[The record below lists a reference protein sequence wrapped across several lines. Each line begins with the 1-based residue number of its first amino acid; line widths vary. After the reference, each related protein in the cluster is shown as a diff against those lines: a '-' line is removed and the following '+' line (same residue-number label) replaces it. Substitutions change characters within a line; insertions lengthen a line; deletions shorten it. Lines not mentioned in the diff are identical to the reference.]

1 MNHARGSGVVCGHLL
16 RSAISPRVDLRHSLA
31 CRGSLRWRLVML
43 FGRERSGPAVALF
56 VLGVLLAACGAVTAC
71 GGLNSTQS
79 KASPASGNT
88 AASSTATTSST
99 ANVPS
104 TSTTSTST
112 VDFPGFLP
120 TPGWETVKTPETFSA
135 TAANVALGPGTLSGD
150 MPWDT
155 VERLEDG
162 DVVLFAM
169 FIAPRESWG
178 DDVFPPRSLPLSLD
192 DTVTDI
198 NYNFEGQPDH
208 IYTDRVGARVNGWAI
223 DLLVFYGG
231 GDPTAVP
238 PVRAQPSAETRAAA
252 QKQLARLVVPA
263 RELTQGAR

>member
-1 MNHARGSGVVCGHLL
+1 
-16 RSAISPRVDLRHSLA
+16 
-31 CRGSLRWRLVML
+31 ML
-43 FGRERSGPAVALF
+43 FGHERSRPAVALL

-71 GGLNSTQS
+71 GGSNSTQS
-79 KASPASGNT
+79 KASPASGDT

-104 TSTTSTST
+104 TSTSST
-112 VDFPGFLP
+112 VDFPGFHSA
-120 TPGWETVKTPETFSA
+120 PGWETVKTPETFSA
-135 TAANVALGPGTLSGD
+135 TAANVALGPATLSGD

-192 DTVTDI
+192 DTVADI
-198 NYNFEGQPDH
+198 NFEGQPDH

-252 QKQLARLVVPA
+252 QEQLARLAVPA